1 MNAASPTPS
10 TRQKPKSLLHAKD
23 FWLYLLAFGIGCVT
37 FYLIHFKLEDDREI
51 DEAQSWTPTAAHV
64 QEARIRTVTPG
75 GRRSAQQ
82 KFLHVRYTYTYRG
95 SAYSS
100 TEAGW
105 YTEEDMKAALHAFRW
120 NPGELVCYVNPSR
133 PEEAVLFRNLEKQSG
148 SFLLA
153 AAAAGLV
160 FTVGGALGIWSTARK
175 QKKAS

>member
-1 MNAASPTPS
+1 MNATSPPS
-10 TRQKPKSLLHAKD
+10 ARQKPKSLLHSKD

-64 QEARIRTVTPG
+64 REARIRTVTPG

-82 KFLHVRYTYTYRG
+82 RFLHVRFSYEYGGETHV
-95 SAYSS
+95 S

-105 YTEEDMKAALHAFRW
+105 YTEEDTKAALHAFRW

-133 PEEAVLFRNLEKQSG
+133 PEEAVLFRNTEKRSG
-148 SFLLA
+148 SFLIA
-153 AAAAGLV
+153 AAAVGLV
-160 FTVGGALGIWSTARK
+160 FTVGGALGIWSAARK